1 MTFAVGWL
9 KTFGPFALQCHA
21 RYHLEV
27 LNPSMFSY
35 RRVIIRT

>member
-9 KTFGPFALQCHA
+9 KTFGAFVLQYHAL
-21 RYHLEV
+21 YHLEV

>member
-1 MTFAVGWL
+1 MTFAVDWL
-9 KTFGPFALQCHA
+9 ETFGSFALQCHA
-21 RYHLEV
+21 LCHLEV